1 MKTIHCT
8 YGYQVHHLGMDPI
21 TAPPQITR
29 QQMNKPL
36 FFCFSAWKDDAF
48 PYFGSTAA
56 DNVALDDG
64 KINIKDV
71 DNPAAHLL
79 NLHFWLLYMALTP
92 A

>member
-36 FFCFSAWKDDAF
+36 FFAF
-48 PYFGSTAA
+48 QLGRMMLFPILGLQQQTM
-56 DNVALDDG
+56 
-64 KINIKDV
+64 
-71 DNPAAHLL
+71 
-79 NLHFWLLYMALTP
+79 WL
-92 A
+92 